1 MKQSGVQA
9 VIFDL
14 SGTLIDF
21 GSRGPVVAFVE
32 LFRRQGIEISEAEA
46 RKPMGSHKWDH
57 IWAVLGEPAV
67 MARWQARYGRP
78 PEKADVDAM
87 YPAFTALQLEVLA
100 RHVDVLPGVPELVR
114 ALTARDIAYAT
125 TTGFDSA
132 MMPPVW
138 AALAAAGIEP
148 VATLT
153 PDVVGGGR
161 PAPWMIFEA
170 ARRMGRYP
178 LSHFVK
184 VGDTPVDIAEARNA
198 GCWAVAVVDTGNE
211 LGLSREALAT
221 LSEAEH
227 QALVAAAR
235 DKFLGLGAHFVIP
248 GTADL
253 LPVLAEIDARL
264 AQGERP

>member
-1 MKQSGVQA
+1 MDPNRVQA

-32 LFRRQGIEISEAEA
+32 LFRRQGIEVSEAEA
-46 RKPMGSHKWDH
+46 RQPMGSHKWDH
-57 IWAVLGEPAV
+57 IWAVLQQPAV
-67 MARWQARYGRP
+67 AARWIARHRRP
-78 PEKADVDAM
+78 PEKSDVDAM

-114 ALTARDIAYAT
+114 ELTARNISYST
-125 TTGFDSA
+125 TTGFDSG

-138 AALAAAGIEP
+138 EALKAAGIEP

-153 PDVVGGGR
+153 PDVVGAGR

-170 ARRMGRYP
+170 ARRMARYP
-178 LSHFVK
+178 LSQFVK

-211 LGLSREALAT
+211 LGFSQQQLTALPQ
-221 LSEAEH
+221 SEHERLA
-227 QALVAAAR
+227 VAAR
-235 DKFLGLGAHFVIP
+235 EKFLGLGAHFVISR
-248 GTADL
+248 TADL
-253 LPVLAEIDARL
+253 LPVIAEIEVRL
-264 AQGERP
+264 ARGERP

>member
-1 MKQSGVQA
+1 MEPNHVQA

-14 SGTLIDF
+14 SGTLIDH

-32 LFRRQGIEISEAEA
+32 LFRRQGIEVSEAEA
-46 RKPMGSHKWDH
+46 RQPMGSHKWDH
-57 IWAVLGEPAV
+57 IWAVLQQPAV
-67 MARWQARYGRP
+67 AARWIARHGRP
-78 PEKADVDAM
+78 PEKSDVDAM

-114 ALTARDIAYAT
+114 ELTSRGIPYAT
-125 TTGFDSA
+125 TTGFDSG
-132 MMPPVW
+132 MIPPVW
-138 AALAAAGIEP
+138 DALKAAGIDP

-211 LGLSREALAT
+211 LGLSQEQFAALSSMEHERLAT
-221 LSEAEH
+221 
-227 QALVAAAR
+227 AAR
-235 DKFLGLGAHFVIP
+235 EKFQQLGAHFVIP
-248 GTADL
+248 RTADL
-253 LPVLAEIDARL
+253 LPVIAEIEARL
-264 AQGERP
+264 ARGERP